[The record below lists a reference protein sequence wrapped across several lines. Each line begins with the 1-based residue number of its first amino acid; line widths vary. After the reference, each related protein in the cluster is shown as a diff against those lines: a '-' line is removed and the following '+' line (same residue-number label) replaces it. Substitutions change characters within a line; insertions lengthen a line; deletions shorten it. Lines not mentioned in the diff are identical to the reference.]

1 MPRRDPVQAIQM
13 LDQLAEFFDNGRRW
27 IKNDFHDGDGNRCL
41 IGAMTHLRAVMNVR
55 GDGTGYYLRE
65 AQPQHRYKKI
75 IDFNDECQS
84 YADIRALID
93 RARDLAQAELACARV
108 TPELQRAA

>member
-41 IGAMTHLRAVMNVR
+41 IGAMIHLRAVMNVR
-55 GDGTGYYLRE
+55 GDGTGYY
-65 AQPQHRYKKI
+65 
-75 IDFNDECQS
+75 S
-84 YADIRALID
+84 
-93 RARDLAQAELACARV
+93 ARRSRNTDTRRSSISTTSANPMPTSGR
-108 TPELQRAA
+108 